1 MSPGDLPEQA
11 FATPRSLAQR
21 ARESDTPLR
30 VRVTGW
36 QSRREWP
43 AMEARPLLR
52 LSERFWN
59 SGPDEGPAAA

>member
-11 FATPRSLAQR
+11 FAMPGSPAQG
-21 ARESDTPLR
+21 ASESDTPLR
-30 VRVTGW
+30 VLATGW
-36 QSRREWP
+36 QPRRERP
-43 AMEARPLLR
+43 VMEARLLLR

>member
-11 FATPRSLAQR
+11 FATPGSPAQG

-30 VRVTGW
+30 VPATGW
-36 QSRREWP
+36 QPRREQP
-43 AMEARPLLR
+43 AMEACPLLR